1 LAVIGSC
8 LAVYAVF
15 AVVFHSFIEPTVKT
29 QAVAPY
35 EPSARNTQPSATAF
49 AVRSE
54 PAQRV
59 TAKQRTS
66 PTIATTRAGPET
78 TASIRAQAS
87 RANPSLSTPSRV
99 APPMTVTAAPP
110 QPAETARAEAPS
122 RVAPPMTVTAA
133 PPQPAE
139 TARVEAP
146 SRVAPPMM
154 AAGAVPPSAQ
164 SAGSGQSSLGA
175 PEGSTSVAVAAPES
189 TATTPKKP
197 VKKVAR
203 KTPQQPRRDFWN
215 PMNFFAW
222 GSGNGARQSY

>member
-15 AVVFHSFIEPTVKT
+15 AVVFHSFIEPSVKT
-29 QAVAPY
+29 QAVVPY
-35 EPSARNTQPSATAF
+35 EPSARNAQPSATAF

-59 TAKQRTS
+59 TTKQRTS
-66 PTIATTRAGPET
+66 PTITSTPAAPET

-87 RANPSLSTPSRV
+87 RANPSLSTPSRI
-99 APPMTVTAAPP
+99 APPMMVTAAPP

-122 RVAPPMTVTAA
+122 RVAPPM
-133 PPQPAE
+133 
-139 TARVEAP
+139 
-146 SRVAPPMM
+146 M
-154 AAGAVPPSAQ
+154 A
-164 SAGSGQSSLGA
+164 
-175 PEGSTSVAVAAPES
+175 AVAAPES

-197 VKKVAR
+197 VKKVVR
-203 KTPQQPRRDFWN
+203 KTPRQPRRDFWN
-215 PMNFFAW
+215 LQNFFAW

>member
-1 LAVIGSC
+1 MRLRNSRSRGKSALAVIGSC

-15 AVVFHSFIEPTVKT
+15 AVVFHSFIEPTVKI

-35 EPSARNTQPSATAF
+35 EPSARNPQPSATAF

-66 PTIATTRAGPET
+66 PTITTTQAGPET
-78 TASIRAQAS
+78 TGSVRAQAP
-87 RANPSLSTPSRV
+87 RANPSLSTPSRI
-99 APPMTVTAAPP
+99 APPMMVTAAPP
-110 QPAETARAEAPS
+110 QPAETARA
-122 RVAPPMTVTAA
+122 
-133 PPQPAE
+133 
-139 TARVEAP
+139 EAP

-175 PEGSTSVAVAAPES
+175 PERSTSVAAAAPEA

-203 KTPQQPRRDFWN
+203 KTPRYEQPRRDFWT
-215 PMNFFAW
+215 NFFAW
-222 GSGNGARQSY
+222 GSENGARQSY

>member
-1 LAVIGSC
+1 LRLRSSRSRGKSALAVIGSC

-66 PTIATTRAGPET
+66 PTITTTQAGPET
-78 TASIRAQAS
+78 TGSVRAQAP

-99 APPMTVTAAPP
+99 APPMMVTAAPP

-122 RVAPPMTVTAA
+122 RVAPPM
-133 PPQPAE
+133 
-139 TARVEAP
+139 
-146 SRVAPPMM
+146 M
-154 AAGAVPPSAQ
+154 AAGAE
-164 SAGSGQSSLGA
+164 SAGSAQSSLGA
-175 PEGSTSVAVAAPES
+175 PEGSTSVAAAAPES

-203 KTPQQPRRDFWN
+203 KTPRYEQPRRDFWT
-215 PMNFFAW
+215 NFFAW
-222 GSGNGARQSY
+222 GSENGARQSY

>member
-1 LAVIGSC
+1 VIGSC

-66 PTIATTRAGPET
+66 PTITTTRAEPET

-87 RANPSLSTPSRV
+87 RANPSLST
-99 APPMTVTAAPP
+99 
-110 QPAETARAEAPS
+110 PS

>member
-1 LAVIGSC
+1 LRLRSSRSRGKSAIAVIGSC

-29 QAVAPY
+29 QAAAPY

-66 PTIATTRAGPET
+66 PTITTTQAGPET
-78 TASIRAQAS
+78 TGSVRAQAP
-87 RANPSLSTPSRV
+87 RANSRI
-99 APPMTVTAAPP
+99 APPMMVTAATP
-110 QPAETARAEAPS
+110 QPAETGRAEAPS
-122 RVAPPMTVTAA
+122 RVAPPMI
-133 PPQPAE
+133 
-139 TARVEAP
+139 
-146 SRVAPPMM
+146 

-175 PEGSTSVAVAAPES
+175 PEGSTSVAAAAPES
-189 TATTPKKP
+189 TATTPKEP
-197 VKKVAR
+197 VKKGAR
-203 KTPQQPRRDFWN
+203 KTPRYEQPRRDFWT
-215 PMNFFAW
+215 NFFAW